1 MTRPTTFTIPGPPV
15 AKQRPRMNRKT
26 GNVYTP
32 NETRNYEA
40 SVWGYSREA
49 GVKLRP
55 GRVYAIEITFFLS
68 SLRKDQD
75 NLVKAILDGMFPRAK
90 GAADDRQVVDML
102 IHTRPVQDATEERTV
117 VSVEDRGEAFEWMR
131 PDHD

>member
-1 MTRPTTFTIPGPPV
+1 
-15 AKQRPRMNRKT
+15 MNRKT